1 MRKLLSHLI
10 LCLFFF
16 NAGFCQTTNG
26 ILERPADL
34 KDGIQTSTPATEG
47 MNAAVINDIVK
58 AIDSGFY
65 PNRHGLLIYKNGK
78 LVLEKYFTGRDQK
91 AWAGDI
97 GVVEHNVNTLHDMR
111 SVSKS
116 VVSACIGI
124 AIAQG
129 KIKSVHQKIFT
140 FFPEYEAFDT
150 GTKKDLTIEH
160 LLTMSSGL
168 QWNEDI
174 PYSNP
179 ENSEMLMTASKDP
192 LAYIFS
198 QPMAAA
204 PGTVWKYNGGTTQLL
219 AEILRRATGKTAD
232 EFANEN
238 IFKKLA
244 IADYYWAL
252 FPGTKNPIAASGL
265 RLRPRDMLKFGI
277 LYQYGGKWQGQ
288 QIIPRSWVEQ
298 SLLSKVARPETH
310 YSAGGYGY
318 QFWIFKDSIQ
328 GKAMEWP
335 AAVGNGDQRI
345 FFDRKNDLV
354 VVMTAGNYNK
364 WDIKN
369 NAYAI
374 LKKIYESFPMK

>member
-1 MRKLLSHLI
+1 MRKLLSLLI
-10 LCLFFF
+10 FCLFFF
-16 NAGFCQTTNG
+16 NAGFCQITNRFS
-26 ILERPADL
+26 ERPADL
-34 KDGIQTSTPATEG
+34 KDGIQTSTPAKEG
-47 MNAAVINDIVK
+47 MNAAVINEIVK

-65 PNRHGLLIYKNGK
+65 PNRHSLLIYKNGK
-78 LVLEKYFTGRDQK
+78 LVLEKYFVGRDQK
-91 AWAGDI
+91 AGMGDI

-124 AIAQG
+124 AIARG
-129 KIKSVHQKIFT
+129 KIKSIQQKVFT

-150 GTKKDLTIEH
+150 GAKKDLTIEH

-179 ENSEMLMTASKDP
+179 ENSEMMMTASKDP

-198 QPMAAA
+198 QPMAVA
-204 PGTVWKYNGGTTQLL
+204 PGTAWKYNGGTTQLL
-219 AEILRRATGKTAD
+219 AEILRRVTGQTVA

-238 IFKKLA
+238 IFKKLG
-244 IADYYWAL
+244 IPKYEWAV
-252 FPGTKNPIAASGL
+252 FPGTDNPKAASGL

-298 SLLSKVARPETH
+298 SFTLKIRRPE
-310 YSAGGYGY
+310 SIGGYGY
-318 QFWIFKDSIQ
+318 QFWIFKDTIQ
-328 GKAMEWP
+328 NKVIELP
-335 AAVGNGDQRI
+335 TAVGNGDQRI

-369 NAYAI
+369 NA
-374 LKKIYESFPMK
+374 

>member
-10 LCLFFF
+10 LCLLFF
-16 NAGFCQTTNG
+16 NAGFCQTTNRFS
-26 ILERPADL
+26 EKPDDL
-34 KDGIQTSTPATEG
+34 KDGIKTSTLAKEG
-47 MNAAVINDIVK
+47 MNAEVINDIVK

-65 PNRHGLLIYKNGK
+65 PNRHSLLIYKNNK

-91 AWAGDI
+91 AWHGDI
-97 GVVEHNVNTLHDMR
+97 GVVDHNVNILHDMR

-129 KIKSVHQKIFT
+129 KIKSVDQKVFT

-168 QWNEDI
+168 KWNEDI
-174 PYSNP
+174 PYNNP

-192 LAYIFS
+192 LAYILS
-198 QPMAAA
+198 QPMEAL

-219 AEILRRATGKTAD
+219 AEIIRRATGKTVA

-238 IFKKLA
+238 IFKKLG
-244 IADYYWAL
+244 ITTYEWAL
-252 FPGTKNPIAASGL
+252 FPGTNNPIAASGL
-265 RLRPRDMLKFGI
+265 RLRPRDMLKFGMV
-277 LYQYGGKWQGQ
+277 YQHGGKWQEQ
-288 QIIPRSWVEQ
+288 QVIPRSWVEQ
-298 SLLSKVARPETH
+298 SFKLKISRPG
-310 YSAGGYGY
+310 SSGGYGY
-318 QFWIFKDSIQ
+318 QFWIFRDTIQ
-328 GKAMEWP
+328 NKAIELP
-335 AAVGNGDQRI
+335 TAVGNGDQRI
-345 FFDRKNDLV
+345 FFDRKNDLL

-374 LKKIYESFPMK
+374 FKKIYESFLVK